1 MSPIK
6 VVPDQTLP
14 GVGVLRLE
22 TLRAP
27 SVLKVEVQRTS
38 DPTGSPSLWTQPGT
52 TFGGAEAKH
61 PSELVVLGGR
71 RPLCEKQSFS
81 DQLINDDN
89 ESYDSDLECFPEKAL
104 LSEENLLTS
113 EDVVR
118 RSLSKTTPLSSDSVC
133 KKSFIDTFSEKEL
146 HDFEDSLYDII
157 DRIFESEMECMSKP
171 NYIEILVGKILEYFL
186 QDWIDNDICK
196 DNDYDDIYTYVEEFL
211 LQFMDIMENELPLR
225 QYLYTHPDALTKI
238 KHDTITN
245 KITELQ
251 SRYQPTQRTPEW
263 YEYRHGLITASSL
276 HKALG
281 SESQIN
287 SLIREKNKL
296 YVPQKMNYFS
306 KNPRQWGTVYET
318 ISIMIYCQMFSTSI
332 SDFGCIQHD
341 KYPIIGASP
350 DGINTDPTSDRYGRM
365 IEVKNIVNRE
375 ITDKPKEEYW
385 IQMQIQ
391 METCDLDECDF
402 IETRFKEF
410 ETESDFYAFDND
422 KEKQKGIF
430 LCFVVSLNFVQENSL
445 DCDTKIIQLDTS
457 SVDFTDRRSV
467 TSTDDRGL
475 YVTKGAVKP
484 THSQL
489 GETSPPKYIY
499 MPLDISCDPASI
511 NEWIQKTKT
520 EMKPKYTLYT
530 THYWYL
536 DEFSCILVKRNR
548 LWFQSVLPKIQNTWN
563 LIEISRTNI
572 DNV

>member
-1 MSPIK
+1 MYPIK
-6 VVPDQTLP
+6 VEPDQTLP
-14 GVGVLRLE
+14 GVGVR
-22 TLRAP
+22 R
-27 SVLKVEVQRTS
+27 
-38 DPTGSPSLWTQPGT
+38 TQPGT
-52 TFGGAEAKH
+52 TTPKVGGAEAKH
-61 PSELVVLGGR
+61 PSELVVLGGL

-81 DQLINDDN
+81 YQLINDDN
-89 ESYDSDLECFPEKAL
+89 ESYDSD
-104 LSEENLLTS
+104 
-113 EDVVR
+113 
-118 RSLSKTTPLSSDSVC
+118 LSKTTPLSSDSVC

-157 DRIFESEMECMSKP
+157 DRIFESEMACMSKP
-171 NYIEILVGKILEYFL
+171 NYIEIFVGKILEYFF

-196 DNDYDDIYTYVEEFL
+196 DNDYEDIYTYVEEFL
-211 LQFMDIMENELPLR
+211 LQFMEIMENELPFR

-287 SLIREKNKL
+287 SLIREKNKP

-306 KNPRQWGTVYET
+306 QNPRQWGTVYET

-350 DGINTDPTSDRYGRM
+350 DGINTDPMSDRYGRM

-410 ETESDFYAFDND
+410 ETESDFYAFDSD
-422 KEKQKGIF
+422 SEKQKGIF

-445 DCDTKIIQLDTS
+445 DCDTKIIQLDT
-457 SVDFTDRRSV
+457 
-467 TSTDDRGL
+467 
-475 YVTKGAVKP
+475 
-484 THSQL
+484 HSHT
-489 GETSPPKYIY
+489 ETAPPKYIY
-499 MPLDISCDPASI
+499 MPLDIPCDSTSI

-520 EMKPKYTLYT
+520 EMKPKYTLYA

-563 LIEISRTNI
+563 LIELSRTNTNNI
-572 DNV
+572 